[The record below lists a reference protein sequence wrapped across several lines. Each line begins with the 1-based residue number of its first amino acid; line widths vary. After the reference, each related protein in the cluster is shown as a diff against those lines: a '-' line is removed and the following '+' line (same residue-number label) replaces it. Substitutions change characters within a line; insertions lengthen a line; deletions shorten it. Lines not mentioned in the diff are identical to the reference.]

1 MSHGLHRSFLLRL
14 MLLFLCIMTVIPACV
29 SAETALRGYTQ
40 EDGYVYVSLGQYPQT
55 ADGQV
60 QPVLWRVLAA
70 DDEKCILLSE
80 YILFAR
86 CMNAS
91 LTAYRDE
98 FKGDFSRTDL
108 CTYLNTV
115 FLQDT
120 FTEDEAAMLLP
131 LEGVGKVFLP
141 SVDDLKNKSYG
152 LGETLV
158 GSENVKKILANP
170 GLRAWGTEWAI
181 RNNGYDPAEYTDLK
195 KKYEGSSRKEMPLKE
210 LRLFEYS
217 NGKGKHSPYW
227 TRDASAS
234 DGRQARCTK
243 ATGGIGR
250 LEVGRDNLGARPMI
264 YLAQGSYTV
273 TSGTGSM
280 DDPCIIVRKGE

>member
-14 MLLFLCIMTVIPACV
+14 VLLFLCIMTVIPACV

-40 EDGYVYVSLGQYPQT
+40 EDGSVYVSLGQYPQT

-108 CTYLNTV
+108 
-115 FLQDT
+115 
-120 FTEDEAAMLLP
+120 
-131 LEGVGKVFLP
+131 
-141 SVDDLKNKSYG
+141 
-152 LGETLV
+152 
-158 GSENVKKILANP
+158 
-170 GLRAWGTEWAI
+170 
-181 RNNGYDPAEYTDLK
+181 
-195 KKYEGSSRKEMPLKE
+195 
-210 LRLFEYS
+210 
-217 NGKGKHSPYW
+217 
-227 TRDASAS
+227 
-234 DGRQARCTK
+234 
-243 ATGGIGR
+243 
-250 LEVGRDNLGARPMI
+250 
-264 YLAQGSYTV
+264 
-273 TSGTGSM
+273 
-280 DDPCIIVRKGE
+280 